1 LNEPDFLSILPPV
14 IAIFLAILTRQVFLS
29 LFVGIW
35 MGWMIHLIDLQ
46 QFLLIRLQVAQFFN
60 SSSESFLIQAISLL
74 LGILKLIIQSIA
86 QTIEALVK
94 VFADAGNTK
103 VIIFSAMIGALITF
117 TQYSGGMEGF
127 INWITAKKLI
137 RTRRAAG
144 LLAWSVGM
152 LIFIESSICVLIT
165 GAIARPLFDKL
176 KISREKLAYIA
187 DSTSAPKCVLIP
199 LNAWGAFIIALLS
212 AQGVD
217 QGWKIMLL
225 AIPLN
230 FYAWIAILIVL
241 GVILLQKD
249 LGPMRQAEKRVQV
262 EGKLLRDGAEPLV
275 SSEVITVEKKAS
287 IPARSVNM
295 LLPILVM
302 VIMMPLGL
310 IITGNG
316 DFTQGSGSTSVLW
329 AVFSALLAAA
339 FSYRLQGIMTS
350 NEIMEQFMKGISG
363 LMPLALLMLM
373 AFAIGDVCK
382 ILGTGQYVAS
392 LAKSWLIPQLVPA
405 VLFIISCFIAFAT
418 GTSWGTFAIMIPI
431 AVPTAQ
437 VLGLPLV
444 PAVAAVLGGGVF
456 GDHCSPIS
464 DTTIIASMAS
474 ATDHIDHVRTQLPYA
489 LLAAGLALVLYLIV
503 GLFFS

>member
-1 LNEPDFLSILPPV
+1 
-14 IAIFLAILTRQVFLS
+14 
-29 LFVGIW
+29 
-35 MGWMIHLIDLQ
+35 MIHLAELRH
-46 QFLLIRLQVAQFFN
+46 FFRLRLQIAQFFN
-60 SSSESFLIQAISLL
+60 TSSESWLVQVISII
-74 LGILKLIIQSIA
+74 LGSLKLIIQSIA

-94 VFADAGNTK
+94 VFTDAGNTR
-103 VIIFSAMIGALITF
+103 VIIFSAMVGALITF
-117 TQYSGGMEGF
+117 TQYSGGMDGF
-127 INWITAKKLI
+127 IGWITNKKLI
-137 RTRRAAG
+137 RSRRGAG
-144 LLAWSVGM
+144 LLAWGVGM
-152 LIFIESSICVLIT
+152 IIFIESSICVLIT

-176 KISREKLAYIA
+176 RISREKLAYIA

-217 QGWKIMLL
+217 EGWKIMLL
-225 AIPLN
+225 AIPFN

-249 LGPMRQAEKRVQV
+249 LGPMQQAEKRVQL
-262 EGKLLRDGAEPLV
+262 EGKLLREGAEPLV
-275 SSEVITVEKKAS
+275 SSEVITVEKKVG
-287 IPARSVNM
+287 IPARTINM
-295 LLPILVM
+295 LLPILIM
-302 VIMMPLGL
+302 VVMMPVGL

-316 DFTQGSGSTSVLW
+316 DFTRGSGSTSVLW
-329 AVFSALLAAA
+329 AIFLALLVAGL
-339 FSYRLQGIMTS
+339 SYRWQRIMTVK
-350 NEIMEQFMKGISG
+350 EIMDQFMKGISG

-382 ILGTGQYVAS
+382 ILGTGKYVAG

-437 VLGLPLV
+437 LIGLPLV

-474 ATDHIDHVRTQLPYA
+474 ATDHVDHVRTQLPYA
-489 LLAAGLALVLYLIV
+489 LLAAGLALGLYLII
-503 GLFFS
+503 GLLYT